1 MIMSMIFEFS
11 VPDYI
16 ILDYLYT
23 SFGPGIANEKRLY
36 HTSMKMNIHVHVFA
50 DSGLTT

>member
-1 MIMSMIFEFS
+1 MSMIFES
-11 VPDYI
+11 SIPDYI

-36 HTSMKMNIHVHVFA
+36 NTSMKTNIHVHVFA
-50 DSGLTT
+50 HCALTT